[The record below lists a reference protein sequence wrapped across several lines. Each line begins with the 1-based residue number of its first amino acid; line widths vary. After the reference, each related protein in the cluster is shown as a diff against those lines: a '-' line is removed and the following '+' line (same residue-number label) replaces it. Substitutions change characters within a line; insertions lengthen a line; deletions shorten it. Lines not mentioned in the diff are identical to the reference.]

1 MDMECPCRRCRRPY
15 QPTLENLYRGS
26 PYWWYCPACQSERER
41 GELQRTLRTQLTI
54 AMGRSH
60 LLHRRLSQ
68 GREPERVAAD
78 VETLERAL
86 AELRTAVGQ
95 LEEMPLL
102 RGMGRPREN
111 RRHHVQ

>member
-26 PYWWYCPACQSERER
+26 PYWWYCPACQSEREW

-54 AMGRSH
+54 ALGRSH
-60 LLHRRLSQ
+60 LLHRRLRQ

-78 VETLERAL
+78 VEALEHSL
-86 AELRTAVGQ
+86 AELRAAVER
-95 LEEMPLL
+95 LDETPLL
-102 RGMGRPREN
+102 QEAGRLREN
-111 RRHHVQ
+111 RRYHVQ